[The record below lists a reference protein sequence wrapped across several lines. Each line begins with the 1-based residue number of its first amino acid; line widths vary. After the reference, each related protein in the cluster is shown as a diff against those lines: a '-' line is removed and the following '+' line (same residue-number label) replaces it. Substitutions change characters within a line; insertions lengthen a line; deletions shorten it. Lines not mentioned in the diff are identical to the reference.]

1 MSDGTHEWVAAMETK
16 RRATKLW
23 RPSMDRLLNE
33 DPELRAMVQE
43 ELEGMQIAQDLVRIR
58 ERHGLTQKDI
68 AERIGVSQ
76 PLIARLEAGKAA
88 NVQLKTLIRYAA
100 AAGSSVRLSFVAWK
114 RRGTSKPPAA
124 M

>member
-1 MSDGTHEWVAAMETK
+1 
-16 RRATKLW
+16 
-23 RPSMDRLLNE
+23 
-33 DPELRAMVQE
+33 MVQE

-58 ERHGLTQKDI
+58 ERHGLTQKDV

-76 PLIARLEAGKAA
+76 PLIARLEAGKAP

-114 RRGTSKPPAA
+114 RRGPSKPPATT
-124 M
+124 